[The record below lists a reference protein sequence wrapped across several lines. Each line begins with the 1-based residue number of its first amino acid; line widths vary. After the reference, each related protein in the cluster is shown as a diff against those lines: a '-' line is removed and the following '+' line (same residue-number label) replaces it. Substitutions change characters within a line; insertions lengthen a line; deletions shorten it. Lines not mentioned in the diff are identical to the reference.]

1 MKQNCD
7 DAPVGNGVSDRFP
20 FNLDKNLINYATAAG
35 AAGVSLL
42 ALTQSAQAKVIF
54 TPANIPITANGTLVQ
69 LDVNNDGVPDFSFYN
84 SINSGDIVRRKSPR
98 PELGFYAHV
107 LGVFPAQAGN
117 EVGAITS
124 FTGGEYAADLDA
136 GRKVGNGKNFQP
148 GTLDLFAVAG
158 DYTSPGSFGGPWH
171 TKAGFLGLK
180 FVVSGKTYYG
190 WAHLNM
196 SGITPTID
204 GYAYES
210 EAGQPIFT
218 GATHGADTKA
228 DASQAPKVAE
238 PQPASLG
245 LLASGAVGLSAWR
258 RPEMQ

>member
-1 MKQNCD
+1 MKKDRD
-7 DAPVGNGVSDRFP
+7 DSLTGNGLPDRFT
-20 FNLDKNLINYATAAG
+20 FNLDKNLISYAAAAS

-54 TPANIPITANGTLVQ
+54 TPANIPITVNGPLVQ
-69 LDVNNDGVPDFSFYN
+69 LDVNNDGVPDFTFYN
-84 SINSGDIVRRKSPR
+84 SINSGDFVRRRADAKP
-98 PELGFYAHV
+98 PLGFYAHV

-158 DYTSPGSFGGPWH
+158 DYTSPGTWGGPWH

-180 FVVSGKTYYG
+180 FVVSGETYYG
-190 WAHLNM
+190 WAHISLT
-196 SGITPTID
+196 GTYPTID

-210 EAGQPIFT
+210 EAGQPITT
-218 GATHGADTKA
+218 GVLHGSDAKA
-228 DASQAPKVAE
+228 DASLAPKLPE
-238 PQPASLG
+238 PHPASLG
-245 LLASGAVGLSAWR
+245 LLANGAAGLAAWR
-258 RPEMQ
+258 KQ